1 MCLPAHD
8 GFLGYSDL
16 QCVQLLPLLLRFAY
30 LLPAHATVPVVLLL
44 LRMLHATAVPHE
56 EDFAPH
62 ASERTLFHMPQRGP
76 DLQRYAAQPSYRNYG
91 ACLYSWMT
99 GTTWCDLREQRLDL
113 AQGLR
118 PDLYLDDRTT
128 LDRLSWPTTH

>member
-30 LLPAHATVPVVLLL
+30 LLLAHVNQVYVNQAARQAFQLLLLL
-44 LRMLHATAVPHE
+44 LRMLHATAVPHD

-62 ASERTLFHMPQRGP
+62 ASERTLFHMPQRG
-76 DLQRYAAQPSYRNYG
+76 LCSI
-91 ACLYSWMT
+91 CLREVQTYNATLHNPAT
-99 GTTWCDLREQRLDL
+99 GTTAHAYIL
-113 AQGLR
+113 G
-118 PDLYLDDRTT
+118 
-128 LDRLSWPTTH
+128 